1 MTLLTKG
8 GILNSLEK
16 KIALITGS
24 GKKSGIGYA
33 MAKKMASLGANIII
47 ADFGNAQEFGADVG
61 TGSMSEMETIAKEL
75 AGKFGVKTLAVN
87 LDVTN
92 TNRVEAMAQTVKE
105 KFGRVDILCNNAGA
119 TFGVPNG
126 VHTYDEDAWIKTV
139 DVNLHGVFRVSKAII
154 PLMSEKG
161 GVIINTASRAGKVPP
176 LFNGAYAVSK
186 AGVIMLTKVMA
197 KELSGLKIRVNAI
210 CPGQIMTDL
219 EKWRFG
225 LEAQFL
231 NTTVKEQEEKMCQTI
246 PLGRIGTPAE
256 VADMAVFL
264 ASDASSYVTGQ
275 AMNICGGQLMEL

>member
-1 MTLLTKG
+1 MTRLKD
-8 GILNSLEK
+8 
-16 KIALITGS
+16 KIAVVTGS

-33 MAKKMASLGANIII
+33 MAKKFADQGAHVII
-47 ADFGNAQEFGADVG
+47 ADLGTPDTAGADVG
-61 TGSMSEMETIAKEL
+61 TGTSEEMETIATEL
-75 AGKFGVKTLAVN
+75 SDEFGIRTMAVN
-87 LDVTN
+87 LDVTD
-92 TNRVEAMAQTVKE
+92 TAQVTAMADTVKE
-105 KFGRVDILCNNAGA
+105 RFGRVDILCNNAGA

-126 VHTYDEDAWIKTV
+126 VHTYDEAAWIKTV
-139 DVNLHGVFRVSKAII
+139 DVNLHGVFRVSKAMV
-154 PLMSEKG
+154 PLMQEQG
-161 GVIINTASRAGKVPP
+161 GTIINTASRAGKVPP

-231 NTTVKEQEEKMCQTI
+231 NTTVEEQEQKMCETI
-246 PLGRIGTPAE
+246 PLNRIGSPDE

-264 ASDASSYVTGQ
+264 ASEESSYVTGQ
-275 AMNICGGQLMEL
+275 ALNICGGQLMEL

>member
-1 MTLLTKG
+1 MK
-8 GILNSLEK
+8 SLENK
-16 KIALITGS
+16 VALVTGS
-24 GKKSGIGYA
+24 GKKTGIGYA
-33 MAKKMASLGANIII
+33 MAEKFASLGAHVII
-47 ADFGNAQEFGADVG
+47 ADFGTAKTFDADVG
-61 TGSMSEMETIAKEL
+61 TSTSDEMDTIAREL
-75 AGKFGVKTLAVN
+75 ASQYKVRTLAVN
-87 LDVTN
+87 LDVTD
-92 TNRVEAMAQTVKE
+92 TALVESMAKTVSDE
-105 KFGRVDILCNNAGA
+105 FGCVDILCNNAGA

-126 VHTYDEDAWIKTV
+126 VHTYDEQAWIKTV
-139 DVNLHGVFRVSKAII
+139 DVNLHGVFRVSKAIV
-154 PLMSEKG
+154 PLMQEKG
-161 GVIINTASRAGKVPP
+161 GAIVNTASRAGKVPP

-231 NTTVKEQEEKMCQTI
+231 NTSVEEQEEKMSASI
-246 PLGRIGTPAE
+246 PLGRIGSPAE

-275 AMNICGGQLMEL
+275 ALNICGGQLMEL

>member
-1 MTLLTKG
+1 MTRHYQG
-8 GILNSLEK
+8 GPMESLK
-16 KIALITGS
+16 DRVALVTGS

-33 MAKKMASLGANIII
+33 IAAKLAAEGCHVVI
-47 ADFGNAQEFGADVG
+47 ADFGDAEAFNADVKTG
-61 TGSMSEMETIAKEL
+61 TVSEMQTIASEL
-75 AGKFGVKTLAVN
+75 AGQYSVETLTVN
-87 LDVTN
+87 VDVTD
-92 TNRVEAMAQTVKE
+92 TTKVTQMAQAVKDR
-105 KFGRVDILCNNAGA
+105 FGRVDILCNNAGA

-126 VHTYDEDAWIKTV
+126 VHTYDESAWMKTV
-139 DVNLHGVFRVSKAII
+139 DVNLHGVFRVSKAIV

-176 LFNGAYAVSK
+176 LFNGAYAVAK

-197 KELSGLKIRVNAI
+197 KELAGLKIRVNAI

-231 NTTVKEQEEKMCQTI
+231 NSTVEEQERKMCETI
-246 PLGRIGTPAE
+246 PMGRIGTPAE
-256 VADMAVFL
+256 VADMAAFL

-275 AMNICGGQLMEL
+275 ALNICGGQLMEL

>member
-1 MTLLTKG
+1 MKELKNKT
-8 GILNSLEK
+8 
-16 KIALITGS
+16 ALITGA

-33 MAKKMASLGANIII
+33 MAKKMAARGANIII
-47 ADFGNAQEFGADVG
+47 ADFGNAEGFKADVG
-61 TGSMSEMETIAKEL
+61 TGSVEEMDLIASELKEEY
-75 AGKFGVKTLAVN
+75 KVTTLAVN
-87 LDVTN
+87 VDVTD
-92 TNRVEAMAQTVKE
+92 TKTVIQMVETIKSE
-105 KFGRVDILCNNAGA
+105 FSSVDILCNNAGA

-126 VHTYDEDAWIKTV
+126 VHTYEEDAWIKTV
-139 DVNLHGVFRVSKAII
+139 DVNLHGVFRVSKAIV
-154 PLMSEKG
+154 PLMTEKG
-161 GVIINTASRAGKVPP
+161 GCIINTASRAGKVPP

-231 NTTVKEQEEKMCQTI
+231 NTSVEEQEQKMCETI
-246 PLGRIGTPAE
+246 PLGRIGTPDE

-275 AMNICGGQLMEL
+275 ALNICGGQLMEL